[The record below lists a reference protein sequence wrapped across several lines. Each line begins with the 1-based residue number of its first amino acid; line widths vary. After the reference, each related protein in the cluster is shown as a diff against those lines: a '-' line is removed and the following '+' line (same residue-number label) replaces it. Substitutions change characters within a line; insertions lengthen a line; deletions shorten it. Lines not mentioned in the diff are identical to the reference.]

1 MKTRN
6 MKFRKAVHFYW
17 ILFSIF
23 ILATETNAQA
33 DCKRKLDDYNGREYI
48 PTGQIGSYETC
59 IDNLVTYYKG
69 LKTTE
74 RNLDTQIRN
83 VENDIA
89 KNQSNLEVAMDS
101 TSKDRY
107 KGFNSNADLK
117 KR

>member
-1 MKTRN
+1 
-6 MKFRKAVHFYW
+6 MKFRKAVHFYGYYFPF
-17 ILFSIF
+17 LFLLQKQMPRQIARESWMI
-23 ILATETNAQA
+23 TT
-33 DCKRKLDDYNGREYI
+33 GGEYI